1 MRLVSEIIE
10 ERSKILLISPHKY
23 LFINLIKNSLEK
35 LGSDFFYS
43 PSVLSSTASFEYLIF
58 IDYEKSLKT
67 LEFKN
72 KKIILI
78 YLNNYELATKNSNF
92 LTKNRIANIKIVNL
106 SEGKISE
113 KEIERIIWFI
123 FSTDKEIFLHIQLF
137 QDIQKPKKNGHRQ
150 KIINTFLQQNK
161 GRILKYL
168 FILIVIFY
176 LMVIPFQI
184 ISLYFTYK
192 SSILFKQ
199 EKLNDAKI
207 FLTFSNGN
215 LALTKTL
222 YKITRPAYLLFSLA
236 MFPDNLLEINEISNY
251 SLEKA
256 IHISENGISFLSDVV
271 KTNKTE
277 DELRSQL
284 LRFNTIASNLD
295 SLQKNLKQLYQKVPG
310 SPKFLQ
316 KIKQSISEQIDMLA
330 DAKTVFPLLKNIL
343 GVNGP
348 KKYLLLF
355 ANNMELRPGGGFIG
369 SYGIITAN
377 KLTLENIEIFDV
389 YDADGQLKTHI
400 DPPLPIRKYLNQ
412 PNWYLRDSA
421 FSFDFSDNYSQAK
434 MFLNEELN
442 IDDFSGG
449 IIITTTGIQNIL
461 ESLKEIYLPDY
472 DEKINKDNFYIKTQ
486 LYSEKDFFPGS
497 IEKKSFLGS
506 LARQILL
513 NLNSASFPVMLKN
526 LNKSLDEKQIIVIFE
541 DKKIQDVFNSKY
553 WSGKTILPVCLYE
566 ISNCV
571 VDYVFPVD
579 ANLGVNKSN
588 FFVTKTHKL
597 NIKISKNGEITSE
610 LIIKIRNDSQND
622 IFPGGTYKNY
632 FQLALSPR
640 SLIDKT
646 TVDDT
651 LVETYDLKT
660 DIYKTIGF
668 LVEIK
673 PQKSREIKINYKL
686 QQPLEKG
693 EGIYQ
698 LIFQKQ
704 IGSKNSDLSLSIKI
718 PENTNIE
725 TQNFS
730 PVVKEN
736 LIIYNT
742 TLTGDKIF
750 ILKFKNK

>member
-686 QQPLEKG
+686 QQPMEKG